1 MMPNL
6 PLKPEL
12 LRQTELFAGLTDAD
26 LQTIQQAATVRQVER
41 DGFFFYQ
48 GDPAEQVLALTEGRV
63 RLAQVT
69 PDGQQVILNLISA
82 GALFGIIAAIKA
94 TDYPVSA
101 QAMEDST
108 ALAWSREAMMGLV
121 GRFPLLGMNIMR
133 LMAEHVQETQNR
145 LRELTTERVER
156 RLARTLL
163 RLAAQTGVKTPEGVE
178 IGLALTRQDL
188 AEMIGAT
195 LYTVSRILSQW
206 EAQGLVRSGR
216 ERVMIRFPHGLV
228 SIAEDLPQ
236 RE

>member
-1 MMPNL
+1 M
-6 PLKPEL
+6 
-12 LRQTELFAGLTDAD
+12 
-26 LQTIQQAATVRQVER
+26 
-41 DGFFFYQ
+41 
-48 GDPAEQVLALTEGRV
+48 

-108 ALAWSREAMMGLV
+108 ALTWSREAMMGLV

-228 SIAEDLPQ
+228 SIAEDLPA